1 MSNKTFCIKRPDRA
15 IAAQLQDK
23 IDDLTK
29 PKGSLGILEETA
41 LRLGVI
47 QQTLTPSLRKPYNLV
62 FAGDHGI
69 ADEGVSATV
78 KEVTRQMVYNF
89 IGGGAGVSVFARQHG
104 IGLKVIDAGVDFDF
118 QGHPEV
124 IDMKIAFGT
133 RNFLHG
139 AAMTHDELNLALER
153 GAEVVDGIFAEGS
166 NVVSFGEMGI
176 GNTSC
181 SSMLMTMLHNVPLD
195 KTVGAGSGL
204 DAKGVRHKLD
214 VLTRSKANYK
224 GDGSAFDIIAHFSGY
239 EMAMITGGMLRAAE
253 LGMVILVDGFN
264 ITASLMAA
272 AALHPE
278 VLDYCIY
285 AHKSN
290 EGAHKLMLDILGGT
304 PLLQL
309 EFRLG
314 EGTGS
319 LVAYPIL
326 ESAVCMINNMS
337 SFSAASVTRSFS

>member
-1 MSNKTFCIKRPDRA
+1 MKTFSIKRPDRA

-29 PKGSLGILEETA
+29 PKGSLGLLEETA
-41 LRLGVI
+41 LRIGVI
-47 QQTLTPSLRKPYNLV
+47 QQTLTPTLSKPYNLV

-104 IGLKVIDAGVDFDF
+104 IGLKVIDSGVDHDF
-118 QGHPEV
+118 EGHPELV
-124 IDMKIAFGT
+124 HKKIAFGT
-133 RNFLHG
+133 RNFLYEP
-139 AAMTHDELNLALER
+139 AMTHEELHIALER
-153 GAEVVDGIFAEGS
+153 GADVVDDIHREGS

-181 SSMLMTMLHNVPLD
+181 SSMLMTMLHNVPLE

-204 DAKGVRHKLD
+204 DSKGVQHKFD
-214 VLTRSKANYK
+214 VLTRAKANYK
-224 GDGSAFDIIAHFSGY
+224 GDRSAFDIIAHFSGY

-285 AHKSN
+285 SHKSN

-309 EFRLG
+309 ELRLG
-314 EGTGS
+314 EGTGA

-326 ESAVCMINNMS
+326 ESAICMINNMS
-337 SFSAASVTRSFS
+337 SFSTAKVTRSFN

>member
-1 MSNKTFCIKRPDRA
+1 MKTFSIKRPDRA
-15 IAAQLQDK
+15 IAVELQAK

-29 PKGSLGILEETA
+29 PKGSLGLLETTA

-47 QQTLTPSLRKPYNLV
+47 QQTLTPTLTKPYNLV

-69 ADEGVSATV
+69 ADEGVSATL

-89 IGGGAGVSVFARQHG
+89 IGGGAGVSVFARQNG
-104 IGLKVIDAGVDFDF
+104 IKLLVIDAGVDHNFE
-118 QGHPEV
+118 GNPEV
-124 IDMKIAFGT
+124 VHKKIAYGT
-133 RNFLHG
+133 RNFLHES
-139 AAMTHDELNLALER
+139 AMTHDELHLALER
-153 GAEVVDGIFAEGS
+153 GAEVVDDIHREGS

-181 SSMLMTMLHNVPLD
+181 SSMLMTMLHHVPLER
-195 KTVGAGSGL
+195 TVGAGSGL
-204 DAKGVRHKLD
+204 DEKGVLHKFD
-214 VLTRSKANYK
+214 VLARAKAGYK
-224 GDGSAFDIIAHFSGY
+224 GDGSAFDIIAYFSGY

-285 AHKSN
+285 SHKSN
-290 EGAHKLMLDILGGT
+290 EGAHAMMLDILGGT
-304 PLLQL
+304 PLLHL
-309 EFRLG
+309 ELRLG
-314 EGTGS
+314 EGTGA

-337 SFSAASVTRSFS
+337 SFSAANVTRSFN

>member
-1 MSNKTFCIKRPDRA
+1 MKTFSIKRPDRA

-29 PKGSLGILEETA
+29 PKGSLGLLEETA
-41 LRLGVI
+41 LRIGVI
-47 QQTLTPSLRKPYNLV
+47 QQTLTPTLSKPYNLV

-104 IGLKVIDAGVDFDF
+104 IGLKVIDSGVDHDF
-118 QGHPEV
+118 EGHPELV
-124 IDMKIAFGT
+124 HKKIAFGT
-133 RNFLHG
+133 RNFLHE
-139 AAMTHDELNLALER
+139 AAMTHDELHLALER
-153 GAEVVDGIFAEGS
+153 GAEVVDDIHREGS

-181 SSMLMTMLHNVPLD
+181 SSMLMTMLHNVPLE

-204 DAKGVRHKLD
+204 DSKGVRHKLD
-214 VLTRSKANYK
+214 VLTRAKANYK
-224 GDGSAFDIIAHFSGY
+224 GDRSAFDIIAHFSGY

-285 AHKSN
+285 SHKSN

-309 EFRLG
+309 ELRLG
-314 EGTGS
+314 EGTGA

-326 ESAVCMINNMS
+326 ESAICMINNMS
-337 SFSAASVTRSFS
+337 SFSTAKVTRSFN

>member
-1 MSNKTFCIKRPDRA
+1 MKTFAIKPTDKA
-15 IAAQLQDK
+15 IANDIQEK

-29 PKGSLGILEETA
+29 PKGSLGLLEETA
-41 LRLGVI
+41 LRVALI
-47 QQTLTPSLRKPYNLV
+47 QQTLTPSLNKPYNLV

-78 KEVTRQMVYNF
+78 KEVTKQMVYNF
-89 IGGGAGVSVFARQHG
+89 IGGGAGVSVFAHQHG
-104 IGLKVIDAGVDFDF
+104 IGLKVIDAGVEHDFEDEL
-118 QGHPEV
+118 PV
-124 IDMKIAFGT
+124 IRKKIAYGT
-133 RNFLHG
+133 RNFLYEP
-139 AAMTHDELNLALER
+139 AMTHDELHLALER
-153 GAEVVDGIFAEGS
+153 GAEVVDSIHAEGC
-166 NVVSFGEMGI
+166 NIVSFGEMGI

-181 SSMLMTMLHNVPLD
+181 SSMLLTMLHNIPLEE
-195 KTVGAGSGL
+195 TVGAGSGL
-204 DAKGVRHKLD
+204 NSEGVRHKLD
-214 VLTRSKANYK
+214 VLKRSQANYK

-253 LGMVILVDGFN
+253 LGMVIVIDGFN
-264 ITASLMAA
+264 ITASLLAA

-285 AHKSN
+285 SHKSN
-290 EGAHKLMLDILGGT
+290 EGAHAKMLEILNAK

-309 EFRLG
+309 EMRLG

-319 LVAYPIL
+319 LVAYPIV

-337 SFSAASVTRSFS
+337 SFGNAKVTRSFE

>member
-118 QGHPEV
+118 QGHPDV

>member
-118 QGHPEV
+118 QGHPDV

-214 VLTRSKANYK
+214 VLTRSKASYK